1 MNYQNKISSYHL
13 SVLDEKFI
21 NMKTQEDNTHLMES
35 YSLAKYGSKKEE
47 KSKLPG
53 CISCT
58 YHQYYCPDICSA
70 AGR

>member
-35 YSLAKYGSKKEE
+35 YSLAKYGSKK
-47 KSKLPG
+47 
-53 CISCT
+53 
-58 YHQYYCPDICSA
+58 DIKIFA
-70 AGR
+70 NIIVKNFFKPL